1 MEDFLR
7 QLWWEGKTCNGP
19 LILRVLNEEG
29 RRTFQVLRSL
39 A

>member
-7 QLWWEGKTCNGP
+7 QLWWEGKTCKGP

-29 RRTFQVLRSL
+29 RRTFQVLQSL